1 MVQRKRQM
9 SVLSYTQF
17 YHYRFSIKINVLFGY
32 TFSTGVTVIIV
43 IIIGQECN
51 TRTTTYFKEAALL
64 CIWAVSAIV
73 ETVSIAAVEF

>member
-32 TFSTGVTVIIV
+32 TFSTGITVII

-64 CIWAVSAIV
+64 YIWAVSAIA